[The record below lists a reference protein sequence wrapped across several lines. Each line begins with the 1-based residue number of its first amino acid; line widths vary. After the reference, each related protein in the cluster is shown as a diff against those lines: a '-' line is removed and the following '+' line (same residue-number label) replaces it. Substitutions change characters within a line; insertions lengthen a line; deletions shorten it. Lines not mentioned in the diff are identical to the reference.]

1 MAKDINIKY
10 TDKDFSSMK
19 GQLVELAKNYFPD
32 SYNDFSPTS
41 PGMMFI
47 EMAAYVGDILSFY
60 QDSQIQ
66 ETFLQYAQD
75 PGNLHS
81 MAYMMGYKPRVST
94 SSTVDIDISQIIA
107 ASGSTYEP
115 DFKQAFSF
123 EADPSKGSVIVASA
137 GEEDFFIDIPV
148 DFSYSSSYD
157 PTEISIY
164 SIDSDSEA
172 AEYQLRKTV
181 KAKSGKLITRT
192 ETIGSA
198 TKFLTVEIND
208 TDIIG
213 IYDIVD
219 SEGNRW
225 TEVPYLGQDLV
236 LSESSNNGN
245 NKESVPYMLASESV
259 NNRFVTRFN
268 STGQL
273 KIQFGA
279 GMSSAAATHF
289 LPNPTTVGSGTN
301 QGVRRTDY
309 AYDPSN
315 FLFSDAYGNTP
326 SNTTLTIRYLTG
338 GGINSNIEANSITGA
353 SYTANA
359 TDDTY
364 RTSIEFTNQAPATG
378 GKDKDSVE
386 EIRQNSLRSF
396 QEQGRIVTRED
407 YAFRAL
413 TLPARF
419 GSIAKAFVTTDAEIP
434 SATGN
439 LYNPLGVCIY
449 VLAYDGDRKLTL
461 PSLELKQNIKT
472 YIAQFKPLTDG
483 CTIKDGYV
491 VNIGLKYDIIT
502 LPSYNSRDVLIRC
515 NQTLTEHFNINNWS
529 INQPINISSIYTILD
544 KVKGV
549 QTVQD
554 IKVKTKVG
562 GTYSKYDYDIE
573 GATRNNVVYPSLD
586 PMIFELKY
594 PATDI
599 QGRITT
605 L

>member
-94 SSTVDIDISQIIA
+94 SSTVDIDVTQIIA

-123 EADPSKGSVIVASA
+123 EADPSKGAVIVVSA
-137 GEEDFFIDIPV
+137 GEQDFFIDTPT
-148 DFSYSSSYD
+148 DFSFSSSYD
-157 PTEISIY
+157 PTEVSIY
-164 SIDSDSEA
+164 SVDNNNEP
-172 AEYQLRKTV
+172 AEFQLRKTV
-181 KAKSGKLITRT
+181 KAKSGKLITRS
-192 ETIGSA
+192 ETVGTAS
-198 TKFLTVEIND
+198 KFFTVEIND

-236 LSESSNNGN
+236 LSEALNVGN
-245 NKESVPYMLASESV
+245 NQQDVPYMLSSEIIP
-259 NNRFVTRFN
+259 NRFVTRFT

-273 KIQFGA
+273 NIQFGA
-279 GMSSAAATHF
+279 GMSSSTGTAF
-289 LPNPTTVGSGTN
+289 VPNPTHVGAGTN
-301 QGVRRTDY
+301 QGIRRTDY

-315 FLFSDAYGNTP
+315 FLFTDAYGNTP
-326 SNTTLTIRYLTG
+326 SNTTLTIRYIIG
-338 GGINSNIEANSITGA
+338 GGIESNIEANTITGA
-353 SYTANA
+353 TYTANA
-359 TDDTY
+359 SDDTY
-364 RTSIEFTNQAPATG
+364 RSSIEFTNQTPATG
-378 GKDKDSVE
+378 GKDRDSAE
-386 EIRQNSLRSF
+386 EIRQNSLRAF

-413 TLPARF
+413 TLPVRF

-434 SATGN
+434 SATTN
-439 LYNPLGVCIY
+439 IYNPLGVCIY
-449 VLAYDGDRKLTL
+449 VLAYDGDKKLTL
-461 PSLELKQNIKT
+461 PTFELKQNLKT
-472 YIAQFKPLTDG
+472 YISQFKPLTDG

-491 VNIGLKYDIIT
+491 VNIGVKFDIVT
-502 LPSYNSRDVLIRC
+502 LPSYSSRDVLIRC
-515 NQTLTEHFNINNWS
+515 NQALTQHFNIDNWS
-529 INQPINISSIYTILD
+529 INQPINLSSIYTLLD
-544 KVKGV
+544 QVKGV

-554 IKVKTKVG
+554 VKVNTKVG

-573 GATRNNVVYPSLD
+573 GATKNNIVYPSLD
-586 PMIFELKY
+586 PMIFEIKY
-594 PATDI
+594 PASDI

>member
-1 MAKDINIKY
+1 
-10 TDKDFSSMK
+10 
-19 GQLVELAKNYFPD
+19 
-32 SYNDFSPTS
+32 
-41 PGMMFI
+41 MMFI

-94 SSTVDIDISQIIA
+94 SSTVDIDVTQIVA

-123 EADPSKGSVIVASA
+123 EADPSKGAVIVVSA
-137 GEEDFFIDIPV
+137 GEEDFFIDTPI
-148 DFSYSSSYD
+148 DFSFSSSYD
-157 PTEISIY
+157 PTEVSIY
-164 SIDSDSEA
+164 SVDSN
-172 AEYQLRKTV
+172 AEPAEFQLSKTV
-181 KAKSGKLITRT
+181 KAKSGKLITRI
-192 ETIGSA
+192 ETVGTA
-198 TKFLTVEIND
+198 QKFLTVEIND

-219 SEGNRW
+219 SQGVRW
-225 TEVPYLGQDLV
+225 TEVPYLGQDLI
-236 LSESSNNGN
+236 LAEAANTGN
-245 NKESVPYMLASESV
+245 NKQDVPYMLASESAK
-259 NNRFVTRFN
+259 NRFVTRFT

-273 KIQFGA
+273 NIQFGA
-279 GMSSAAATHF
+279 GTSSAPSKSF
-289 LPNPTTVGSGTN
+289 LPDPTRVGSGTN
-301 QGVRRTDY
+301 QGVSRTDY

-315 FLFSDAYGNTP
+315 FLFSDSYGNAP
-326 SNTTLTIRYLTG
+326 SNTTLTIRYITG
-338 GGINSNIEANSITGA
+338 GGIASNIEANTITGA
-353 SYTANA
+353 TYTANA

-378 GKDKDSVE
+378 GKDRDTVE

-413 TLPARF
+413 TLPVRF

-434 SATGN
+434 SATSN

-449 VLAYDGDRKLTL
+449 VLAYNNDRKLVKAT
-461 PSLELKQNIKT
+461 SELKQNIKT
-472 YIAQFKPLTDG
+472 YISQFKPLTDG

-491 VNIGLKYDIIT
+491 VNVGLKYDIIT

-515 NQTLTEHFNINNWS
+515 NQALTEHFNIDNWA
-529 INQPINISSIYTILD
+529 INQPINLSAVYTLLD
-544 KVKGV
+544 KIKGV

-562 GTYSKYDYDIE
+562 GTYSQYDYDID
-573 GATRNNVVYPSLD
+573 GATKNNIVFPSLD
-586 PMIFELKY
+586 PMIFEVKN
-594 PATDI
+594 PSADI